1 MIFNLFCKS
10 INEKTPAVFQ
20 NGRSFFIKGYPDN
33 PKFTPHIYNKNQYSH
48 RTIKTVLY
56 ILVALY
62 TFEKKIKNLI
72 KLIQ

>member
-1 MIFNLFCKS
+1 MKLLLLFFKM
-10 INEKTPAVFQ
+10 AGV
-20 NGRSFFIKGYPDN
+20 FFIKGYPDK
-33 PKFTPHIYNKNQYSH
+33 PKFTPHIYSKNQYSH

-62 TFEKKIKNLI
+62 TFKKIKNLI

>member
-1 MIFNLFCKS
+1 MKKLLLFFKM
-10 INEKTPAVFQ
+10 AGV
-20 NGRSFFIKGYPDN
+20 FFIKGYPDN

-62 TFEKKIKNLI
+62 TFEKNKNLI

>member
-1 MIFNLFCKS
+1 M
-10 INEKTPAVFQ
+10 AGV
-20 NGRSFFIKGYPDN
+20 FFIKGYPDN
-33 PKFTPHIYNKNQYSH
+33 PKFTPHIYSKNQYSH

-62 TFEKKIKNLI
+62 TFKKIKDLI

>member
-48 RTIKTVLY
+48 RTIKT
-56 ILVALY
+56 ILCIFLALY
-62 TFEKKIKNLI
+62 TFKKNKNLI

>member
-1 MIFNLFCKS
+1 MKLLLLFFKM
-10 INEKTPAVFQ
+10 AGVFY
-20 NGRSFFIKGYPDN
+20 KGYPDN

-62 TFEKKIKNLI
+62 TFKKSKI
-72 KLIQ
+72 

>member
-1 MIFNLFCKS
+1 MKLLLLFFKM
-10 INEKTPAVFQ
+10 A
-20 NGRSFFIKGYPDN
+20 GGFFIKGYPDN
-33 PKFTPHIYNKNQYSH
+33 PKFTPHIYSKNQYSH

-62 TFEKKIKNLI
+62 TFKKIKNLI